1 MALVPIPTIPDGP
14 QPEAL
19 PEMEFRDDTPVAPVP
34 SLYIPKPIK
43 VQRIASDRITTATYL
58 LNALAPTRIVGRAED
73 GLASR
78 ITLTI
83 SQVAANVAISN
94 NPEQL
99 AGPFTGIGVV
109 GTFMQGGF
117 MIPASIGAS
126 GVVPPLEL
134 ETCDELWAI
143 AVLANAVS
151 AAWISV
157 LIEQFY
163 GDS

>member
-1 MALVPIPTIPDGP
+1 MPLTPIPTIPEGP
-14 QPEAL
+14 QPEAP
-19 PEMEFRDDTPVAPVP
+19 PEQEFRDDTVAPPVE
-34 SLYIPKPIK
+34 SLYIPHPVK

-58 LNALAPTRIVGRAED
+58 LSNTAPTRIVGRAED
-73 GLASR
+73 GVASR

-83 SQVAANVAISN
+83 SQVAANVAIAD

-99 AGPFTGIGVV
+99 AIPFVGVGVV
-109 GTFMQGGF
+109 GQFIQGGF
-117 MIPASIGAS
+117 MIPAAIGAA
-126 GVVPPLEL
+126 GVVPAVEL
-134 ETCDELWAI
+134 ETCSELWAI
-143 AVLANAVS
+143 AVTANAVS